1 MSQTN
6 HYYFISSFD
15 KVNSFQ
21 TDNNFSVLPHKY
33 NNIRSLELK
42 NILIPYTF
50 YNVNSTNNV
59 LTIFK
64 TGDTQNRDVTL
75 TPGNYNITDFL
86 VQLKTQLDSSAG
98 PVQTY
103 TCTYNVNTYKI
114 TIVQNSST
122 FIIFATSTL
131 KHLLG
136 LGTSNTVASIT
147 QTMPNVFDLSYTNI
161 IKVFSNAL
169 TKFDSKFSSS
179 NVNDSGIL
187 TVIPIHNVLFGE
199 NIDYQFRT
207 YYIDIHSMNE
217 ENIDIRLAD
226 KYGNSLGGD
235 TGLNNKTCYLKL
247 KFTTILDTDERKN
260 NKYIS

>member
-1 MSQTN
+1 MNQTN

-15 KVNSFQ
+15 KQSGEN
-21 TDNNFSVLPHKY
+21 DNNFSVRPHRY
-33 NNIRSLELK
+33 NDIRAIELK

-64 TGDTQNRDVTL
+64 NGDTQNRDVIL

-86 VQLKTQLDSSAG
+86 VQLKTQLDSSLG

-114 TIVQNSST
+114 TIAQNSST
-122 FIIFATSTL
+122 FLIYASSTI

-136 LGTSNTVASIT
+136 LGSINTPNVIS
-147 QTMPNVFDLSYTNI
+147 QTMTNVFDLSYTNI
-161 IKVFSNAL
+161 IKVFSNSL

-179 NVNDSGIL
+179 NVSDSSIL

-199 NIDYQFRT
+199 NIEYQFRT
-207 YYIDIHSMNE
+207 YYIDVHSMNE
-217 ENIDIRLAD
+217 ENIDIILRD
-226 KYGNSLGGD
+226 KYGNILGGES
-235 TGLNNKTCYLKL
+235 GLNNKTCYIKL
-247 KFTTILDTDERKN
+247 KFTTVLDTDERKL
-260 NKYIS
+260 NKYI